1 MKELLEKILGQIK
14 KTPSGVRAYEDLY
27 HICLE
32 TQKTDI
38 PLSVEYL
45 KKLSDII
52 ENRIPQSETDKEL
65 RSLFMLHKKVL
76 LAAAPFDFESYLLYV
91 EWEREPDKKFYVPRR
106 EVMHPVVQA
115 MQDLIDDRLDL
126 LTISMPPGTGKSTL
140 GIFFLSWV
148 MGRFPDSQSLASA
161 HSGMLTRS
169 FYDGVYQIITD
180 SEYLWADVFPGV
192 KMAATNSKEE
202 TIDLHKKHRF
212 STLTCRAINASLTG
226 ATRCDKILY
235 ADDLCS
241 GIEEAMSKERLDKLW
256 SAYTNDL
263 KSRKKE
269 GAKEIHIATRWSVHD
284 VIGRLENQY
293 GGDSRAKFIVLPAL
307 DADGES
313 NFNYTYG
320 VGFSRNYFE
329 DMRNNLDEASFKALF
344 MNQPIER
351 EGLLYDVDELRRYF
365 ELPAEDP
372 DAIIGICDTKD
383 KGSDY
388 AFLPA
393 AYVYGNDYYI
403 DDCICDNSLPNIV
416 DARLV
421 DILLRC
427 KVKMCRFESN
437 SAGGRVAEKVQN
449 EVKKRG
455 GITRITTK
463 FTTANKETKIIVNSA
478 WVKEHCLFK
487 DDSLY
492 KRQSDYG
499 RICGCFIS
507 TSRQASCNYGI
518 GTDGRISMS
527 VEEKNRSWCSSSREN
542 DQRAVTIECAS
553 DKTAPYAFNNAVY
566 ASLVNLCVD
575 ICQRNGKSKLLWLGD
590 KNKTLAYAPKSDEMV
605 LTVHRWFANK
615 SCPGDWLYNRL
626 GNLAAEVT
634 KRLTGGSTDTGKVDV
649 PSDGKTLYRVQTGA
663 FSKRSNADAWAAKLK
678 AAGFD
683 TYIVQ
688 MGNLYKVQVGAYSQ
702 KSNAEN
708 MMVKLKAAGYDAFIT
723 TKSGTAAG
731 TAKKSAAEIA
741 KEIYNGTCSDARWSS
756 WGNGADRVNRLKQAG
771 YDPSEVQSEVNKL
784 F

>member
-1 MKELLEKILGQIK
+1 MRLISYDCEVFAYDWLVTLKDKEIGVYTCIWNDNEALKMALSDDCIYVGFNSKHYDQYIIKAIDTELFELGDIISFTLTTGEKVKAKAIRE
-14 KTPSGVRAYEDLY
+14 TPNGMLFITVDCLKDEQKMFENPGRAEKVDYEHSDLR
-27 HICLE
+27 
-32 TQKTDI
+32 
-38 PLSVEYL
+38 
-45 KKLSDII
+45 KKLNGEI
-52 ENRIPQSETDKEL
+52 
-65 RSLFMLHKKVL
+65 
-76 LAAAPFDFESYLLYV
+76 FESFPEEIKGRMV
-91 EWEREPDKKFYVPRR
+91 
-106 EVMHPVVQA
+106 
-115 MQDLIDDRLDL
+115 
-126 LTISMPPGTGKSTL
+126 GTRVG
-140 GIFFLSWV
+140 
-148 MGRFPDSQSLASA
+148 Q
-161 HSGMLTRS
+161 
-169 FYDGVYQIITD
+169 
-180 SEYLWADVFPGV
+180 
-192 KMAATNSKEE
+192 TNC
-202 TIDLHKKHRF
+202 F
-212 STLTCRAINASLTG
+212 
-226 ATRCDKILY
+226 
-235 ADDLCS
+235 
-241 GIEEAMSKERLDKLW
+241 DKLW

-320 VGFSRNYFE
+320 VGFSRHYFE

-499 RICGCFIS
+499 RMM
-507 TSRQASCNYGI
+507 
-518 GTDGRISMS
+518 DM
-527 VEEKNRSWCSSSREN
+527 
-542 DQRAVTIECAS
+542 
-553 DKTAPYAFNNAVY
+553 
-566 ASLVNLCVD
+566 
-575 ICQRNGKSKLLWLGD
+575 LGSYTVAG
-590 KNKTLAYAPKSDEMV
+590 KNKHD
-605 LTVHRWFANK
+605 
-615 SCPGDWLYNRL
+615 
-626 GNLAAEVT
+626 
-634 KRLTGGSTDTGKVDV
+634 DV
-649 PSDGKTLYRVQTGA
+649 PDGMAMLAEFAQSLSGARV
-663 FSKRSNADAWAAKLK
+663 
-678 AAGFD
+678 
-683 TYIVQ
+683 
-688 MGNLYKVQVGAYSQ
+688 
-702 KSNAEN
+702 
-708 MMVKLKAAGYDAFIT
+708 
-723 TKSGTAAG
+723 
-731 TAKKSAAEIA
+731 
-741 KEIYNGTCSDARWSS
+741 
-756 WGNGADRVNRLKQAG
+756 
-771 YDPSEVQSEVNKL
+771 EVFQRPW
-784 F
+784 